1 MLVDKKLFFEKD
13 GSLAY
18 HEAIFDSSNILK
30 TTYFPKFKRLYIAFK
45 RGHTYSY
52 SNITEELY
60 HEFENAKSQG
70 DLFNE
75 KIKSR
80 PNEHVYRK
88 EFTLY
93 PDEVNQLNEV
103 VENNKNNIHQQKEIK
118 NLDLINQDYYP
129 NEIIFRI
136 GDQET
141 IKIDKDGFYWKG
153 EMVEVD
159 MEIYEKFNEW
169 LDHAHNEIKK

>member
-52 SNITEELY
+52 SNVTEELY

-80 PNEHVYRK
+80 SNEHVYRK

-103 VENNKNNIHQQKEIK
+103 VENNVVQQKETK
-118 NLDLINQDYYP
+118 NLDLINHD
-129 NEIIFRI
+129 NKIIFRI
-136 GDQET
+136 EDQEI
-141 IKIDKDGFYWKG
+141 IKIDRDGFYWKG

-159 MEIYEKFNEW
+159 MEIYEKFKEW
-169 LDHAHNEIKK
+169 VDLAYNQIKQ

>member
-52 SNITEELY
+52 SNVTEELY

-103 VENNKNNIHQQKEIK
+103 VENNVVQQKETK
-118 NLDLINQDYYP
+118 NLDLINHD
-129 NEIIFRI
+129 NKIIFRI
-136 GDQET
+136 EDQEI
-141 IKIDKDGFYWKG
+141 IKIDRDGFYWKG

-159 MEIYEKFNEW
+159 MEIYEKFKEW
-169 LDHAHNEIKK
+169 VDLAYNQIKQ